1 MLYENITTHI
11 ISCAFDI
18 RQKYDRFM
26 LESFDEQV
34 MEIEL
39 LSRGLKVERQ
49 VGIDIEHKGNI
60 IKRAYVADMVV
71 NDCIL
76 LEFKALSRMG
86 SNEFRQI
93 MTYLTLMKMRLGFLI
108 NFGAKDFSFGKVE
121 SGMTLLDKGLYRII
135 N

>member
-1 MLYENITTHI
+1 
-11 ISCAFDI
+11 
-18 RQKYDRFM
+18 M
-26 LESFDEQV
+26 LESFYEQV

-121 SGMTLLDKGLYRII
+121 IGMTLLDKGLYRII